1 MPFHAIGQRLC
12 RCFNSAQCRN
22 LRHALTPNARQP
34 RAQPEAQRRQQHLR
48 ASVEPKRMTIIS
60 PINRTLVKTPK
71 SQLRL
76 GYNLGLAGTSSHLCF
91 AGFRNASML
100 KNEARNLCSF
110 LTVSVRFG
118 SVVLRFSA
126 TLVAVQDA
134 KSSFAPTLIAECI
147 YKIAMQIFAS

>member
-1 MPFHAIGQRLC
+1 
-12 RCFNSAQCRN
+12 
-22 LRHALTPNARQP
+22 
-34 RAQPEAQRRQQHLR
+34 
-48 ASVEPKRMTIIS
+48 MTIIS